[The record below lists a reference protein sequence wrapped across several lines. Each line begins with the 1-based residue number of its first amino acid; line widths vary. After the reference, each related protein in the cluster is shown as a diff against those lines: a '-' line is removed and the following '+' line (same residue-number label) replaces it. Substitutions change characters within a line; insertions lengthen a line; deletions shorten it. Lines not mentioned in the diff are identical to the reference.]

1 MPAVTRTDKQALL
14 ATTPLFAPLAP
25 GDLEALAGVAT
36 SLRLETRKELF
47 HKGDPGSQVY
57 LVVDG
62 RLKVLATSVLGDD
75 VVFNV
80 ITPGEVIGEVAL
92 LTGSPRTATIVAME
106 PCELIVIDR
115 RDFLA
120 FLRSHAEAD
129 FVLLEIL
136 ALRLKGVSELVE
148 DTQFLNLPLRLAKK
162 LSAFAREHGEET
174 QDGVRIN
181 LKMSQEEWGDLV
193 GATRESINKQLRGWI
208 QQGVISVEKGYVTI
222 HRFDELERLT
232 QQVFL

>member
-14 ATTPLFAPLAP
+14 ATTPLFAPLAT

-92 LTGSPRTATIVAME
+92 LTGSPRTATLVAM
-106 PCELIVIDR
+106 CER
-115 RDFLA
+115 A
-120 FLRSHAEAD
+120 TSAPASMTRS
-129 FVLLEIL
+129 
-136 ALRLKGVSELVE
+136 LKIWRSS
-148 DTQFLNLPLRLAKK
+148 PRRLAST
-162 LSAFAREHGEET
+162 LAP
-174 QDGVRIN
+174 
-181 LKMSQEEWGDLV
+181 MSS
-193 GATRESINKQLRGWI
+193 TP
-208 QQGVISVEKGYVTI
+208 
-222 HRFDELERLT
+222 
-232 QQVFL
+232 